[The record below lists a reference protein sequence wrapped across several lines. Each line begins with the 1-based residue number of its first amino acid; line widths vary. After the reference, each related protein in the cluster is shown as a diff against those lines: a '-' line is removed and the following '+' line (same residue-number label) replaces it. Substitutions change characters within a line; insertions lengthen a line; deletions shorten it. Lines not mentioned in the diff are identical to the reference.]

1 MNCTREGKDMTHNVS
16 GRRKIYAAVIAMTL
30 GISLSAMAGPAQAAK
45 TTIVVGSTQGVPQLN
60 PIIRTFAFEETL
72 FPLLWSGLS
81 KWKPNGTVGPDLAV
95 SYSANKAATV
105 WTFNLRSKA
114 KFSDGSPIDAK
125 AVKASF
131 DYARDPKTVT
141 QEANKLNMI
150 TSITTSGNKVIFNL
164 NSPDA
169 LFPEGIAWVKVIKVK
184 DVSSFNTNPSTSGP
198 YKVSSFT
205 PNVSLVMVPNTNYFG
220 IKPKL
225 TQIKFVKT
233 ADATAAV
240 TALRSGDIDVMY
252 QLPLGDAAPLAKDKS
267 LQIVKARVSSVA
279 VTWEFDLTSAPFN
292 NLKARQAVAYAV
304 NRAQILKAAY
314 SGFGQVTSFNTIIPD
329 KSAWNCGTA
338 GGLTAYN
345 YDPVKAKALFA
356 EAGLTHFTWW
366 GVSGALP
373 EFDAMGQVLQASLKE
388 IGITMD
394 IQNNEVGT
402 WAGKFY
408 PAGKTYPG
416 LLLPNYQSVPGEPAF
431 SMNFLLSGRAES
443 NWNNA
448 AYDALYKKAIG
459 TLDKTARKA
468 AWCDAEK
475 LENAQLPLITPF
487 VFNILHAATSHVKG
501 AWVEGGGQ
509 LHLESVSVK

>member
-1 MNCTREGKDMTHNVS
+1 MNRNTLRPK
-16 GRRKIYAAVIAMTL
+16 KIYAAVIAMAL
-30 GISLSAMAGPAQAAK
+30 GISLSSMAGPAQAAK

-81 KWKPNGTVGPDLAV
+81 KWRPNGTVSPDLAT
-95 SYSANKAATV
+95 SYKANKEATV

-114 KFSDGSPIDAK
+114 KFSDGTPIDAK

-150 TSITTSGNKVIFNL
+150 TSVTTSGNKVIFNL
-164 NSPDA
+164 DSPNA
-169 LFPEGIAWVKVIKVK
+169 MFPEGIAWVKVIKVSE
-184 DVSSFNTNPSTSGP
+184 VSSFNTKPSTSGP
-198 YKVSSFT
+198 YKVASFT
-205 PNVSLVMVPNTNYFG
+205 PNVSLEMVPNTNYFG
-220 IKPKL
+220 TKPKL
-225 TQIKFVKT
+225 TQIKFVKA

-240 TALRSGDIDVMY
+240 TALRTGDIDVLY
-252 QLPLGDAAPLAKDKS
+252 QLPLSDAAPLAKDKS
-267 LQIVKARVSSVA
+267 LKVLKAPVSSVS

-292 NLKARQAVAYAV
+292 NIKARQAVAYSV

-314 SGFGQVTSFNTIIPD
+314 YGFGQVSSFNTIVPD

-345 YDPVKAKALFA
+345 YDPAKAKALFA
-356 EAGLTHFTWW
+356 EAGLTKFTWW
-366 GVSGALP
+366 GISGALP

-402 WAGKFY
+402 WAAKFY
-408 PAGKTYPG
+408 PAGKSYPG

-443 NWNNA
+443 NWNSTV
-448 AYDALYKKAIG
+448 YDALYKKAIG

-468 AWCDAEK
+468 VWCDALK
-475 LENAQLPLITPF
+475 LENTQLPLITPF
-487 VFNILHAATSHVKG
+487 VFNVLHAAKANVTG

-509 LHLESVSVK
+509 LHLESVSLK